1 MEDREIRGRASRLR
15 ELCFAVVAT
24 AIFFWQL
31 RHPFVRLA
39 WDPANELLGFGL
51 ALALPWFADVPLF
64 RLGGRWARA
73 AAMFCAVPLLLYSGV
88 AVLGM
93 MMMGFAYKDGHDL
106 SFDQFS
112 ETPWNGSSVRLY
124 RTNGGATT
132 DFGVVIRQERKLFLR
147 ILLVRNLDSFY
158 HCESLELATTAS
170 GVRLQDAKVNCRA
183 FSDEYRDYQLK
194 PFVYF

>member
-1 MEDREIRGRASRLR
+1 MEDRNSRGQDSRLR

-31 RHPFVRLA
+31 RHPFIRLA
-39 WDPANELLGFGL
+39 WPPANELLGFGL
-51 ALALPWFADVPLF
+51 ALALPWFADVTLF
-64 RLGGRWARA
+64 RLGGRWAKA
-73 AAMFCAVPLLLYSGV
+73 AAMLSAIPLLLYSGA

-93 MMMGFAYKDGHDL
+93 MMTGFAYKDGHDL

-112 ETPWNGSSVRLY
+112 EAPWKGSSVRLY

-132 DFGVVIRQERKLFLR
+132 DFGVVIRQERKLFPG

-158 HCESLELATTAS
+158 HCESLELETTES
-170 GVRLQDAKVNCRA
+170 GVRLQDAKANCRA
-183 FSDEYRDYQLK
+183 FSDQYRDYRLK
-194 PFVYF
+194 PFLYF